1 MITDYTTFRLEREFY
16 INEADSELQ
25 KKYQKFFKNKL
36 QQHDVESP
44 AELDKDGKKKF
55 FSEIKDEWKMK
66 AKAEGYDELYN
77 YSLDGMNEYESED
90 DVDDYDFDDYDDT
103 EDEYY
108 EDSDEEI
115 DESYLA
121 YHAYTTAS
129 IIEDLYEKLS
139 ENTYTY
145 DEIFEYVN
153 ESIINSDANGDY
165 SLDLDNA
172 LSYFN
177 NLFEFDGENYSANL
191 DISESLDDSDLNT
204 YIQNNWL
211 YYIS

>member
-1 MITDYTTFRLEREFY
+1 M
-16 INEADSELQ
+16 S
-25 KKYQKFFKNKL
+25 
-36 QQHDVESP
+36 S
-44 AELDKDGKKKF
+44 G
-55 FSEIKDEWKMK
+55 
-66 AKAEGYDELYN
+66 
-77 YSLDGMNEYESED
+77 
-90 DVDDYDFDDYDDT
+90 VDDYDFDDYDDT
-103 EDEYY
+103 EY
-108 EDSDEEI
+108 EDYEDYDEDYDEEV

-129 IIEDLYEKLS
+129 ILEDLYEKLS

-191 DISESLDDSDLNT
+191 DISESLDEADLNT